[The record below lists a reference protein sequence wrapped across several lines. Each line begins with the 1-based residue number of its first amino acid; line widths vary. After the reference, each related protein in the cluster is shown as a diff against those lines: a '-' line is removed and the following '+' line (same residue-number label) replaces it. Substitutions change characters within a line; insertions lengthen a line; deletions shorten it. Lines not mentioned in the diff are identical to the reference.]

1 MYSFA
6 FGRSSVFDINS
17 LVDVACVARFTAAR
31 PAVGFNFAFF
41 CYCSQ
46 QNKSKSLFF
55 LLLSSVFLGFFP
67 QFLDP
72 INVAASFRNAKQNA
86 RYNVK

>member
-17 LVDVACVARFTAAR
+17 SVDVACVARFIVAR
-31 PAVGFNFAFF
+31 PEVGFNFAFF

-46 QNKSKSLFF
+46 QNKSKSSFFYYFRRFF
-55 LLLSSVFLGFFP
+55 L
-67 QFLDP
+67 FLDP
-72 INVAASFRNAKQNA
+72 INVAASFRNTKQNA
-86 RYNVK
+86 MSDVK

>member
-1 MYSFA
+1 MYSSA

-41 CYCSQ
+41 VIAHSRT
-46 QNKSKSLFF
+46 KAKVPFSTFVVF
-55 LLLSSVFLGFFP
+55 SVFFA
-67 QFLDP
+67 
-72 INVAASFRNAKQNA
+72 VS
-86 RYNVK
+86 